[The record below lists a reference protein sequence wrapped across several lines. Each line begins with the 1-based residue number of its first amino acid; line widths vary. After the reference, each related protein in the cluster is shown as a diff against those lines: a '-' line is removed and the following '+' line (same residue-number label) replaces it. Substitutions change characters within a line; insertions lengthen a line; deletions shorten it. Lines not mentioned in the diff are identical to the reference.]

1 MGRAHT
7 GSNST
12 QEIGTRK
19 RGSTISTGCSTMIS
33 LMSLSTVSSMDYRL
47 DLVQKPICLTCF
59 IGGTEPA
66 FLEKKKINSFYP
78 WWFPYLCMPTKW
90 GQDEHRC
97 LTCHRLTLKRVDLV
111 LRDISICCKLF
122 KRFEGGFDCAETT
135 CVPRCCSVMRPWVYI
150 HAAELSNIYIKCLI
164 KIS

>member
-59 IGGTEPA
+59 IGRIEPA
-66 FLEKKKINSFYP
+66 FLEKKK
-78 WWFPYLCMPTKW
+78 
-90 GQDEHRC
+90 
-97 LTCHRLTLKRVDLV
+97 
-111 LRDISICCKLF
+111 SILPIL
-122 KRFEGGFDCAETT
+122 GGFLTSACPPSGDRMNTIALHVTG
-135 CVPRCCSVMRPWVYI
+135 
-150 HAAELSNIYIKCLI
+150 
-164 KIS
+164 